1 MKKNRKAKRRKRNEK
16 NRAKNR
22 ARELAHLRPRSDP
35 SVLYGASFCLHPG
48 GGSGALSASPC
59 GQHSACLP
67 KQEEPSK
74 VKEGMGALGCPVLS
88 LLKQSS
94 LKDLSFAMHCFN
106 KDVAICEQGKKTRK
120 GVRTIMEHR
129 LWMEH
134 PEIEKGGLLQLF

>member
-1 MKKNRKAKRRKRNEK
+1 MWAAFSLSPKT
-16 NRAKNR
+16 
-22 ARELAHLRPRSDP
+22 
-35 SVLYGASFCLHPG
+35 G
-48 GGSGALSASPC
+48 GALE
-59 GQHSACLP
+59 G
-67 KQEEPSK
+67 E
-74 VKEGMGALGCPVLS
+74 EGMGALGCPVLS

-94 LKDLSFAMHCFN
+94 LKDLSFAMHRFN